1 MDDLS
6 VPLLEQPTVP
16 AFTHT
21 PIHATRPLSVVVA
34 DDVVEIQQLVGQWLK
49 ALGHTVT
56 CASSGREVLRI
67 IRAQKV
73 DVIVAD
79 VLMPDGDAL
88 DILEAVKKMQ
98 PSPRVLAISGGGKYM
113 TGPECLRVAKSLGA
127 DAILLKPFN
136 REQLLEAV
144 KKVSPA

>member
-1 MDDLS
+1 
-6 VPLLEQPTVP
+6 VTVLERPTVP
-16 AFTHT
+16 AFAHT
-21 PIHATRPLSVVVA
+21 PINATRPLAIVVA

-56 CASSGREVLRI
+56 CASTGREVLRI
-67 IRAQKV
+67 IKLQHV

-88 DILEAVKKMQ
+88 DILDAVKKM
-98 PSPRVLAISGGGKYM
+98 PSAPRVLAISGGGKYM

-144 KKVSPA
+144 KKVSST